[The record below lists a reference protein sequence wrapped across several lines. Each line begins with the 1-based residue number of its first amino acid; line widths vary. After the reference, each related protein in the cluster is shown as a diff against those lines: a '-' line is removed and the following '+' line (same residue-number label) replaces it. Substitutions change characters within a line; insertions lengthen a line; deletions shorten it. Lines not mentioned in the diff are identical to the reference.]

1 LYMEGEMGE
10 MYLLLLVLITL
21 LVDWYAY
28 RYHRFEQN
36 TEAVELKCA
45 TDTAELDGSDAHIER
60 ELENLLQK
68 APIEQRQ
75 QIKILED
82 QGWFIQ
88 EWDNG
93 REPCF
98 YMAPKGTPLAM
109 ILRNGR
115 VISYS

>member
-1 LYMEGEMGE
+1 MYVLLYV
-10 MYLLLLVLITL
+10 LLLVLITL
-21 LVDWYAY
+21 LVDQYAY
-28 RYHRFEQN
+28 RYHRFEQH

-45 TDTAELDGSDAHIER
+45 TDTAELDGSDLHIER
-60 ELENLLQK
+60 ELRNLLQK

-98 YMAPKGTPLAM
+98 YMSPRGTRLAM